1 MSVQGSPQ
9 NTDHSVLTSCHKNK
23 KCVDTKITSR
33 FAGIGDDY
41 RPRQPDRG
49 RHPVQEVSVCPW
61 GTFLNESQPSAKK
74 ESIPRRRAGR
84 LGSRTK
90 QPQMQHFKISI
101 GTNEERIGHM
111 PGVRSNLGRPDTRM
125 EVDVQLMWIENEFHH
140 SFTSRSI
147 FADKMVMVVIEGT
160 KFSTKNVFREA
171 LTTKLTCKPLVLTT
185 KSFIL
190 MTLTYLSN

>member
-1 MSVQGSPQ
+1 MDGLVGTLKRGSGEVSDRLSIYLKSGEVSGEVSNKLTDRCLSRVRRQ

-23 KCVDTKITSR
+23 KCVGMKITSR

-101 GTNEERIGHM
+101 GTNEIG
-111 PGVRSNLGRPDTRM
+111 PAGGIS
-125 EVDVQLMWIENEFHH
+125 
-140 SFTSRSI
+140 
-147 FADKMVMVVIEGT
+147 
-160 KFSTKNVFREA
+160 
-171 LTTKLTCKPLVLTT
+171 
-185 KSFIL
+185 
-190 MTLTYLSN
+190 

>member
-1 MSVQGSPQ
+1 MVSGEVSDRLTIYLKSGDFRRDFKQADRQMSVQGSPQ

-101 GTNEERIGHM
+101 GTNEERIGPM
-111 PGVRSNLGRPDTRM
+111 PGGIS
-125 EVDVQLMWIENEFHH
+125 
-140 SFTSRSI
+140 
-147 FADKMVMVVIEGT
+147 
-160 KFSTKNVFREA
+160 
-171 LTTKLTCKPLVLTT
+171 
-185 KSFIL
+185 
-190 MTLTYLSN
+190 